1 MVNPLQRRVLLHK
14 QGDARAKRPAR
25 LSIRNDLLGL
35 RMTGCSDS
43 FMRAFGVTCGFHF
56 AA

>member
-43 FMRAFGVTCGFHF
+43 FMRAFGVSCGFHF